1 MALETGINAPD
12 FKGITDEEKEVTL
25 DDLKGKWTVLYFY
38 PKDNTPGCT
47 KEACSFRDLNEEIQ
61 EEGARVYGVSPDS
74 VKSHK
79 NFKEKHNLNFP
90 LISDPEK
97 DILQKYDAYGEKKM
111 FGKTK
116 MGVIR
121 STYIIDPE
129 GEIKAKWS
137 NVKVKDHTEKVLDKL
152 KKLKGE

>member
-1 MALETGINAPD
+1 MALEEGTKAPE
-12 FKGITDEEKEVTL
+12 FKGITGEGKEVTL

-47 KEACSFRDLNEEIQ
+47 KEACSFRDFNKDIQ
-61 EEGARVYGVSPDS
+61 DMGAQVFGVSPDS
-74 VKSHK
+74 EESHK
-79 NFKEKHNLNFP
+79 NFKEKHDLNFP
-90 LISDPEK
+90 LIADPDK
-97 DILQKYDAYGEKKM
+97 DILEKFDAYGEKTM

-121 STYIIDPE
+121 TTYIIDPE
-129 GEIKAKWS
+129 GEIQAKWS
-137 NVKVKDHTEKVLDKL
+137 NVKVNGHTEKVLEKL